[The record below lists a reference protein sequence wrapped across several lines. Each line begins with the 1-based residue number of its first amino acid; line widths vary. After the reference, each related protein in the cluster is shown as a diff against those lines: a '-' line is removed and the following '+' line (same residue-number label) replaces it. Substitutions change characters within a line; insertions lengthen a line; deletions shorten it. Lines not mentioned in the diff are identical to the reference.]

1 MRKKYLLIILT
12 LIVIFFTTSCAKR
25 YQAIK
30 LTEGSQIPDII
41 KSTLQE
47 TVLERGVYYFA
58 ETFTDDSS
66 AYLVFC
72 SGDEYADGFDVEITD
87 LTYNYLIKTVS
98 HPTKPI
104 YGFYK
109 VAYLVKEANKNIDY
123 GIMTDTSLIIYR
135 VDGKIGEQAWP
146 VLPLD
151 SELKLIKWWGS
162 GRKLIENDR
171 VTAEIAIQKEQEVH
185 PIYLGR
191 FNRNLEKEYTSGFT
205 DNIYYYYYKV
215 NAVEPFTINIE
226 SLAVTRTFNAKYP
239 VDMVVH
245 KQEVD
250 SPYYSDVENYYIM
263 LKITPTK
270 ENVYRRHHLFFN
282 DKLEWNLRQ

>member
-72 SGDEYADGFDVEITD
+72 SGDADGFDVEITD
-87 LTYNYLIKTVS
+87 LTYNYLIQTAS

-104 YGFYK
+104 YGFYRVDYLEK
-109 VAYLVKEANKNIDY
+109 VVRKNIDY
-123 GIMTDTSLIIYR
+123 GIMTDNSLIIYR

-146 VLPLD
+146 VLPPD
-151 SELKLIKWWGS
+151 SELKVIKWWGS
-162 GRKLIENDR
+162 DKKLIENDQ
-171 VTAEIAIQKEQEVH
+171 VTAEIAIQKEQEVD
-185 PIYLGR
+185 P
-191 FNRNLEKEYTSGFT
+191 
-205 DNIYYYYYKV
+205 
-215 NAVEPFTINIE
+215 
-226 SLAVTRTFNAKYP
+226 
-239 VDMVVH
+239 
-245 KQEVD
+245 
-250 SPYYSDVENYYIM
+250 
-263 LKITPTK
+263 
-270 ENVYRRHHLFFN
+270 
-282 DKLEWNLRQ
+282 